1 MHRTTLIAVLA
12 SCPLLA
18 ADDPRLEYALGVH
31 AGIQGRED
39 AAAEHFERARLAG
52 PDAAPL
58 VRIGAERMLGDG
70 DRAGAVK
77 LYQDLADARPDDLA
91 VQLAFVD
98 FIIGLDRE
106 DAVVHKLA
114 GECLE
119 AALGKHPGNP
129 EIIRRLVS
137 LRLIRKETRAALD
150 LMELLPVDDP
160 TAARWFVSEY
170 RKLHEKDDLQAR
182 AVIDRRYQMALD
194 AHPED
199 AALAR
204 EISDHYRNTDRP
216 EDAVEVLR
224 KHAAA
229 APWSLELRVRLGV
242 LLFSAKKD
250 DEGEAV
256 LKEVLAIHPGRAMAH
271 QALAKFYRT
280 RERSGQAAHHARE
293 VLKIRGGDAAEFIR
307 LADER
312 LAAGDPREARL
323 LLERAVYQQPGHL
336 GLAMKL
342 AIATYR
348 DPETRVRGPRLFRE
362 AEAAAPDGKITDPGF
377 LSESAGAMIDS
388 GQSRAAEER
397 LRAAIRAYPAEAKK
411 ETAAALRRLAALWNA
426 ENRNADAARAL
437 IQRAG
442 ILDPTADF

>member
-1 MHRTTLIAVLA
+1 MHRIILIAVLA
-12 SCPLLA
+12 SSPLLA
-18 ADDPRLEYALGVH
+18 EDDPRLEYALGVH

-39 AAAEHFERARLAG
+39 AAADHFERARLAA
-52 PDAAPL
+52 PDALPL
-58 VRIGAERMLGDG
+58 VRIGAARMVENG
-70 DRAGAVK
+70 DRAAAVK
-77 LYQDLADARPDDLA
+77 LYQDLATARPDELA

-98 FIIGLDRE
+98 FIISLDRE
-106 DAVVHKLA
+106 DAVVRKLA

-129 EIIRRLVS
+129 EVIRRLVS

-150 LMELLPVDDP
+150 LMDQLPMDDP
-160 TAARWFVSEY
+160 DAARWFVSEY
-170 RKLHEKDDLQAR
+170 RRLHEKEDLQAR
-182 AVIDRRYQMALD
+182 AVIDRRYAMAIE

-204 EISDHYRNTDRP
+204 EVSDHYRNTDRP
-216 EDAVEVLR
+216 EEAVEVLK
-224 KHAAA
+224 KHTAA

-242 LLFSAKKD
+242 LLFSAKKN

-271 QALAKFYRT
+271 QALAKFYRNL
-280 RERSGQAAHHARE
+280 ERTDQAAHHARE

-323 LLERAVYQQPGHL
+323 LLEKAVYQQPGHL
-336 GLAMKL
+336 ALAMKL

-348 DPETRVRGPRLFRE
+348 DPETRTRGPRLFRE
-362 AEAAAPDGKITDPGF
+362 AESAAPDGKITDPAF
-377 LSESAGAMIDS
+377 LTESAAALIES

-411 ETAAALRRLAALWNA
+411 ETAAALRRLAGLWNT

-437 IQRAG
+437 LQRAAA
-442 ILDPTADF
+442 LDPQ